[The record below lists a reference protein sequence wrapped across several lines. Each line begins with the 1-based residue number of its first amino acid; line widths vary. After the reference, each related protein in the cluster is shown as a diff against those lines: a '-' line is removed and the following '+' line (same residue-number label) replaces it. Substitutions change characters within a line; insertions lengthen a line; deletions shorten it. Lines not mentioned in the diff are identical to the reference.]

1 MTTILELKDQISK
14 DLRNRLNI
22 SDDNLKK
29 VLDALSGVLAA
40 QFKLAYLG
48 LEDTQRNLYPDTAD
62 TFENGGSLN
71 RLGRIYLNREI
82 RPSTSA
88 IYRVDVV
95 GVEDSVLRSGLT
107 FKSNID
113 SENPNKLYIL
123 ENEYTLTGTDD
134 IITVRS
140 IGGGLDYFQDNGN
153 NLTITEPVIGV
164 DKTVVIN
171 KDGAGSLFQD
181 PVDAETTQEFRNAVL
196 NAIQLE
202 PQGGSKSDYRIW
214 ASDAAGVRFVYPYVK
229 DGDGGTMQIF
239 VESSGNGGV
248 PSQDILNEVEEVIN
262 FDPDETKPTAQRAR
276 RPAQANLE
284 VVPIDPIDV
293 EINITGLID
302 SSTDIREAI
311 ELNLIAFLNNIRPF
325 VDGAD
330 LLRNKNDILFV
341 ARLQGVVTDV
351 LDADNFFNDFSM
363 LIDGVTQT
371 SFIFSKEKIPN
382 LINVN
387 YL

>member
-1 MTTILELKDQISK
+1 MTTIIELKEQISK
-14 DLRNRLNI
+14 DLRNRLSI
-22 SDDNLKK
+22 SDDKLKK

-48 LEDTQRNLYPDTAD
+48 VEDAQRNLYPDTAD

-71 RLGRIYLNREI
+71 RLGSIYLNRDI
-82 RPSTSA
+82 RPATSA
-88 IYRVDVV
+88 IYRANVT

-113 SENPNKLYIL
+113 SSNPNKLYIL
-123 ENEYTLTGTDD
+123 ENEYTLTGSNDL
-134 IITVRS
+134 ITVRS
-140 IGGGLDYFQDNGN
+140 VDGGLDYSQDNGN

-171 KDGAGSLFQD
+171 KSGFIAFTD
-181 PVDAETTQEFRNAVL
+181 PLAAETTQEFRNSIL

-229 DGDGGTMQIF
+229 DGEAGTVQIF
-239 VESSGNGGV
+239 VESSGNNGV
-248 PSQDILNEVEEVIN
+248 PSQSILDEVEEVIN

-276 RPAQANLE
+276 RPIQVHLE
-284 VVPIDPIDV
+284 VIPIDPIDV
-293 EINITGLID
+293 EINITGLDD
-302 SSTDIREAI
+302 SSTSVRDAI
-311 ELNLIAFLNNIRPF
+311 ELNLVEFLKNIRPF
-325 VDGAD
+325 VDGSD
-330 LLRNKNDILFV
+330 LLRNKNDILYS
-341 ARLQGVVTDV
+341 AKLQGVVSNV
-351 LDADNFFNDFSM
+351 LDPDNFFNNFSM
-363 LIDGVTQT
+363 LIDGVSQT
-371 SFIFSKEKIPN
+371 SFIFSREKIPN

>member
-1 MTTILELKDQISK
+1 MTTIIELKEQISK
-14 DLRNRLNI
+14 DLRNRLGI
-22 SDDNLKK
+22 SDDKLKK

-48 LEDTQRNLYPDTAD
+48 VEDAQRNLYPDTAD

-71 RLGRIYLNREI
+71 RLGSIYLNRDI
-82 RPSTSA
+82 RPATSA
-88 IYRVDVV
+88 IYRVNVT

-113 SENPNKLYIL
+113 SSNPNKLYIL
-123 ENEYTLTGTDD
+123 ENEYTLTGSNDL
-134 IITVRS
+134 ITVRS
-140 IGGGLDYFQDNGN
+140 VDGGLDYSQDNGN

-164 DKTVVIN
+164 DKTVTVN
-171 KDGAGSLFQD
+171 KNGFVAFTD
-181 PVDAETTQEFRNAVL
+181 PLAAETTQEFRNSIL

-229 DGDGGTMQIF
+229 DGEAGTVQIF
-239 VESSGNGGV
+239 VESSGNNGV
-248 PSQDILNEVEEVIN
+248 PSQAILDEVEEVIN

-276 RPAQANLE
+276 RPIQVNLE
-284 VVPIDPIDV
+284 VVPIDPVDV
-293 EINITGLID
+293 ELNITGLED
-302 SSTDIREAI
+302 SSTSVRDSI
-311 ELNLIAFLNNIRPF
+311 ELNLIEFLKNVRPF
-325 VDGAD
+325 VDGSD
-330 LLRNKNDILFV
+330 LVRNKNDILYS
-341 ARLQGVVTDV
+341 AKLQGVVSDV
-351 LDADNFFNDFSM
+351 LDPDNFFNNFSM
-363 LIDGVTQT
+363 LIDGVSQT
-371 SFIFSKEKIPN
+371 SFIFSREKIPN

>member
-1 MTTILELKDQISK
+1 MKTIIELKEQISN
-14 DLRNRLNI
+14 DLRNRLNL
-22 SDDNLKK
+22 SDDKLKK
-29 VLDALSGVLAA
+29 TLDALSGVLAA

-48 LEDTQRNLYPDTAD
+48 VEDAQRNLYPDTAD

-71 RLGRIYLNREI
+71 RLGSIYLNRDI
-82 RPSTSA
+82 RPATSA
-88 IYRVDVV
+88 IYRVNVT

-113 SENPNKLYIL
+113 SSNPNKLYIL
-123 ENEYTLTGTDD
+123 ENEYTLTGSNDL
-134 IITVRS
+134 ITVRS
-140 IGGGLDYFQDNGN
+140 VDGGLDYFQDNGN

-171 KDGAGSLFQD
+171 KPSGGAIFTD
-181 PVDAETTQEFRNAVL
+181 PLAAETTQEFRNSIL

-229 DGDGGTMQIF
+229 DGEAGTVQIF
-239 VESSGNGGV
+239 VESSGNAGV
-248 PSQDILNEVEEVIN
+248 PSQAILDEVEEVIN

-276 RPAQANLE
+276 RPMQANLE
-284 VVPIDPIDV
+284 VIPIDPIDV
-293 EINITGLID
+293 EINITGLED
-302 SSTDIREAI
+302 SSTIVRDAI
-311 ELNLIAFLNNIRPF
+311 ELNLIEFLKNIRPF
-325 VDGAD
+325 VDGSD
-330 LLRNKNDILFV
+330 LLRNKNDILYS
-341 ARLQGVVTDV
+341 AKLQGVVSDV
-351 LDADNFFNDFSM
+351 LDPDNFFNNFSM
-363 LIDGVTQT
+363 LIDGVSQT
-371 SFIFSKEKIPN
+371 SFIFSREKIPN

>member
-1 MTTILELKDQISK
+1 MTTIVELKEQISK
-14 DLRNRLNI
+14 DLRNRLNL
-22 SDDNLKK
+22 SDDKLKK
-29 VLDALSGVLAA
+29 VLDAFSGVLAA

-48 LEDTQRNLYPDTAD
+48 IEDAQRNLYPDTAD

-71 RLGRIYLNREI
+71 RLGSIYLNRDI
-82 RPSTSA
+82 RPATSA
-88 IYRVDVV
+88 IYRVNVT

-113 SENPNKLYIL
+113 SSNPNKLYVL
-123 ENEYTLTGTDD
+123 ENKYTLTGSNDL
-134 IITVRS
+134 ITVRS
-140 IGGGLDYFQDNGN
+140 VDGGLDYSQDNGN

-164 DKTVVIN
+164 DKTVTIN
-171 KDGAGSLFQD
+171 KNGFVSFTD
-181 PVDAETTQEFRNAVL
+181 PLAAETTQEFRNSIL

-229 DGDGGTMQIF
+229 DGEAGTVQIF

-248 PSQDILNEVEEVIN
+248 PNQAILDEVEEVIN

-276 RPAQANLE
+276 RPIQVNLE
-284 VVPIDPIDV
+284 VVPIDPVDV
-293 EINITGLID
+293 EINITGLEN
-302 SSTDIREAI
+302 SSTSVRDSI
-311 ELNLIAFLNNIRPF
+311 ELNLIEFLRNIRPF
-325 VDGAD
+325 VDGSD
-330 LLRNKNDILFV
+330 LVRNKNDILYS
-341 ARLQGVVTDV
+341 AKLQGVVSDV
-351 LDADNFFNDFSM
+351 LDPDNFFNNFSM
-363 LIDGVTQT
+363 LIDGVSQT
-371 SFIFSKEKIPN
+371 SFIFSREKIPN

>member
-1 MTTILELKDQISK
+1 MKTIIELKEQISN
-14 DLRNRLNI
+14 DLRNRLNL
-22 SDDNLKK
+22 SDDKLKK

-48 LEDTQRNLYPDTAD
+48 VEDAQRNLYPDTAD

-71 RLGRIYLNREI
+71 RLGSIYLNRDI
-82 RPSTSA
+82 RPATSA
-88 IYRVDVV
+88 IYRANVT

-113 SENPNKLYIL
+113 SSNPNKLYIL
-123 ENEYTLTGTDD
+123 ENEYTLTGSNDL
-134 IITVRS
+134 ITVRS
-140 IGGGLDYFQDNGN
+140 VDGGLDYSQDNGN

-171 KDGAGSLFQD
+171 KSGFIAFTD
-181 PVDAETTQEFRNAVL
+181 PLAAETTQEFRNSIL

-229 DGDGGTMQIF
+229 DGEAGTVQIF
-239 VESSGNGGV
+239 VESSGNNGV
-248 PSQDILNEVEEVIN
+248 PSQSILDEVEEVIN

-276 RPAQANLE
+276 RPMQANLE
-284 VVPIDPIDV
+284 VIPIDPIDV
-293 EINITGLID
+293 EINITGLED
-302 SSTDIREAI
+302 SSTIVRDAI
-311 ELNLIAFLNNIRPF
+311 ELNLIEFLKNIRPF
-325 VDGAD
+325 VDGSD
-330 LLRNKNDILFV
+330 LLRNKNDILYS
-341 ARLQGVVTDV
+341 AKLQGVVSDV
-351 LDADNFFNDFSM
+351 LDPDNFFNNFSM
-363 LIDGVTQT
+363 LIDGVSQT
-371 SFIFSKEKIPN
+371 SFIFSREKIPN

>member
-1 MTTILELKDQISK
+1 MTTIVELKEQISK
-14 DLRNRLNI
+14 DLRNRLNL
-22 SDDNLKK
+22 SDDKLKK
-29 VLDALSGVLAA
+29 VLDAFSGVLAA

-48 LEDTQRNLYPDTAD
+48 IEDAQRNLYPDTAD

-71 RLGRIYLNREI
+71 RLGSIYLNRDI
-82 RPSTSA
+82 RPATSA
-88 IYRVDVV
+88 IYRVNVT

-113 SENPNKLYIL
+113 SSNPNKLYVL
-123 ENEYTLTGTDD
+123 ENEYTLTGSNDL
-134 IITVRS
+134 ITVRS
-140 IGGGLDYFQDNGN
+140 VDGGLDYSQDNGN

-164 DKTVVIN
+164 DKTVTIN
-171 KDGAGSLFQD
+171 KNGFVSFTD
-181 PVDAETTQEFRNAVL
+181 PLAAETTQEFRNSIL

-229 DGDGGTMQIF
+229 DGEAGTVQIF

-248 PSQDILNEVEEVIN
+248 PNQAILDEVEEVIN

-276 RPAQANLE
+276 RPIQVNLE
-284 VVPIDPIDV
+284 VVPIDPVDV
-293 EINITGLID
+293 EINITGLED
-302 SSTDIREAI
+302 SSTSVRDSI
-311 ELNLIAFLNNIRPF
+311 ELNLIEFLRNIRPF
-325 VDGAD
+325 VDGSD
-330 LLRNKNDILFV
+330 LVRNKNDILYS
-341 ARLQGVVTDV
+341 AKLQGVVSDV
-351 LDADNFFNDFSM
+351 LDPDNFFNNFSM
-363 LIDGVTQT
+363 LIDGVSQT
-371 SFIFSKEKIPN
+371 SFIFSREKIPN

>member
-1 MTTILELKDQISK
+1 MKTIIELKEQISN
-14 DLRNRLNI
+14 DLRNRLNL
-22 SDDNLKK
+22 SDDKLKK
-29 VLDALSGVLAA
+29 TLDALSGVLAA

-48 LEDTQRNLYPDTAD
+48 VEDAQRNLYPDTAD

-71 RLGRIYLNREI
+71 RLGSIYLNRDI
-82 RPSTSA
+82 RPATSA
-88 IYRVDVV
+88 IYRANVT

-113 SENPNKLYIL
+113 SSNPNKLYIL
-123 ENEYTLTGTDD
+123 ENEYTLTGSNDL
-134 IITVRS
+134 ITVRS
-140 IGGGLDYFQDNGN
+140 VDGGLDYSQDNGN

-171 KDGAGSLFQD
+171 KSGFIAFTD
-181 PVDAETTQEFRNAVL
+181 PLAAETTQEFRNSIL

-229 DGDGGTMQIF
+229 DGEAGTVQIF
-239 VESSGNGGV
+239 VESSGNNGV
-248 PSQDILNEVEEVIN
+248 PSQSILDEVEEVIN

-276 RPAQANLE
+276 RPMQANLE
-284 VVPIDPIDV
+284 VIPIDPIDV
-293 EINITGLID
+293 EINITGLED
-302 SSTDIREAI
+302 SSTIVRDAI
-311 ELNLIAFLNNIRPF
+311 ELNLIEFLKNIRPF
-325 VDGAD
+325 VDGSD
-330 LLRNKNDILFV
+330 LLRNKNDILYS
-341 ARLQGVVTDV
+341 AKLQGVVSDV
-351 LDADNFFNDFSM
+351 LDPDNFFNNFSM
-363 LIDGVTQT
+363 LIDGVSQT
-371 SFIFSKEKIPN
+371 SFIFSREKIPN

>member
-1 MTTILELKDQISK
+1 MTTIIELKEQISK
-14 DLRNRLNI
+14 DLRNRLSI
-22 SDDNLKK
+22 SDDKLKK

-48 LEDTQRNLYPDTAD
+48 VEDAQRNLYPDTAD

-71 RLGRIYLNREI
+71 RLGSIYLNRDI
-82 RPSTSA
+82 RPATSA
-88 IYRVDVV
+88 IYRANVT

-113 SENPNKLYIL
+113 SSNPNKLYIL
-123 ENEYTLTGTDD
+123 ENEYTLTGSNDL
-134 IITVRS
+134 ITVRS
-140 IGGGLDYFQDNGN
+140 VDGGLDYSQDNGN

-171 KDGAGSLFQD
+171 KSGFIAFTD
-181 PVDAETTQEFRNAVL
+181 PLAAETTQEFRNSIL

-229 DGDGGTMQIF
+229 DGEAGTVQIF
-239 VESSGNGGV
+239 VESSGNNGV
-248 PSQDILNEVEEVIN
+248 PSQSILDEVEEVIN

-276 RPAQANLE
+276 RPMQANLE
-284 VVPIDPIDV
+284 VIPIDPIDV
-293 EINITGLID
+293 EINITGLED
-302 SSTDIREAI
+302 SSTIVRDAI
-311 ELNLIAFLNNIRPF
+311 ELNLIEFLKNIRPF
-325 VDGAD
+325 VDGSD
-330 LLRNKNDILFV
+330 LLRNKNDILYS
-341 ARLQGVVTDV
+341 AKLQGVVSDV
-351 LDADNFFNDFSM
+351 LDPDNFFNNFSM
-363 LIDGVTQT
+363 LIDGVSQT
-371 SFIFSKEKIPN
+371 SFIFSREKIPN
-382 LINVN
+382 LIDVN

>member
-1 MTTILELKDQISK
+1 MTTIVELKEQISK
-14 DLRNRLNI
+14 DLRNRLNL
-22 SDDNLKK
+22 SDDKLKK
-29 VLDALSGVLAA
+29 VLDAFSGVLAA

-48 LEDTQRNLYPDTAD
+48 IEDAQRNLYPDTAD

-71 RLGRIYLNREI
+71 RLGSIYLNRDI
-82 RPSTSA
+82 RPATSA
-88 IYRVDVV
+88 IYRVNVT

-113 SENPNKLYIL
+113 SSNPNKLYIL
-123 ENEYTLTGTDD
+123 ENEYTLTGSNDL
-134 IITVRS
+134 ITVRS
-140 IGGGLDYFQDNGN
+140 VDGGLDYSQDNGN

-164 DKTVVIN
+164 DKTVTIN
-171 KDGAGSLFQD
+171 KNGFVSFTD
-181 PVDAETTQEFRNAVL
+181 PLAAETTQEFRNSIL

-229 DGDGGTMQIF
+229 DGEAGTVQIF

-248 PSQDILNEVEEVIN
+248 PNQAILDEVEEVIN

-276 RPAQANLE
+276 RPIQVNLE
-284 VVPIDPIDV
+284 VVPIDPVDV
-293 EINITGLID
+293 EINITGLED
-302 SSTDIREAI
+302 SSTSVRDSI
-311 ELNLIAFLNNIRPF
+311 ELNLIEFLRNIRPF
-325 VDGAD
+325 VDGSD
-330 LLRNKNDILFV
+330 LVRNKNDILYS
-341 ARLQGVVTDV
+341 AKLQGVVSDV
-351 LDADNFFNDFSM
+351 LDPDNFFNNFSM
-363 LIDGVTQT
+363 LIDGVSQT
-371 SFIFSKEKIPN
+371 SFIFSREKIPN

>member
-1 MTTILELKDQISK
+1 MTTIVELKEQISK
-14 DLRNRLNI
+14 DLRNRLNL
-22 SDDNLKK
+22 SDDKLKK

-48 LEDTQRNLYPDTAD
+48 VEDAQRNLYPDTAD

-71 RLGRIYLNREI
+71 RLGSIYLNRDI
-82 RPSTSA
+82 RPATSA
-88 IYRVDVV
+88 IYRVNVT

-113 SENPNKLYIL
+113 SSNPNKLYIL
-123 ENEYTLTGTDD
+123 ENEYTLTGSNDL
-134 IITVRS
+134 ITVRS
-140 IGGGLDYFQDNGN
+140 VDGGLDYSQDNGN

-164 DKTVVIN
+164 DKTVTIN
-171 KDGAGSLFQD
+171 KNGFVSFTD
-181 PVDAETTQEFRNAVL
+181 PLAAETTQEFRNSIL

-229 DGDGGTMQIF
+229 DGEAGTVQIF

-248 PSQDILNEVEEVIN
+248 PNQAILDEVEEVIN

-276 RPAQANLE
+276 RPMQVNLE
-284 VVPIDPIDV
+284 VVPIDPVDV
-293 EINITGLID
+293 EINITGLED
-302 SSTDIREAI
+302 SSTSVRDSI
-311 ELNLIAFLNNIRPF
+311 ELNLIEFLRNIRPF
-325 VDGAD
+325 VDGSD
-330 LLRNKNDILFV
+330 LVRNKNDILYS
-341 ARLQGVVTDV
+341 AKLQGVVSDV
-351 LDADNFFNDFSM
+351 LDPDNFFNNFSM
-363 LIDGVTQT
+363 LIDGVSQT
-371 SFIFSKEKIPN
+371 SFIFSREKIPN